1 MKIIPLTQRTP
12 EWHQWRSQGI
22 TASESAVI
30 LGHSP
35 YKTNEQLFAER
46 TGQREPEEISRK
58 PCVQRGIAFE
68 DHVRR
73 GFEQRHDTIL
83 LPLCAESTEQPVL
96 RCSLDGLSDDGEP
109 VELKVPTPKTY
120 QQLVAQREQAIA
132 YKLAWVQLQHQLYV
146 TEAEQGWLVFDP
158 WLADLSPLEFLVE
171 RNDRFIETELIP
183 AALRFWKA
191 IDGVLNGSLL
201 TPSTSFYF

>member
-1 MKIIPLTQRTP
+1 MKIIDIVQRTTTWHAWRP
-12 EWHQWRSQGI
+12 EGV
-22 TASESAVI
+22 TASEAAVV
-30 LGHSP
+30 LGRSP
-35 YKTNEQLFAER
+35 YKSRQRLFRER
-46 TGQREPEEISRK
+46 TGLSPAEDLSTK

-96 RCSLDGLSDDGEP
+96 RCSLDGLNDDGEP
-109 VELKVPTPKTY
+109 VELKVPTEKTY
-120 QQLVAQREQAIA
+120 RLVAKDGEQAIA